1 MVDAVIPVTADW
13 ATSGAALASVSGS
26 ESTIAKNVS
35 LLFIEDIKVSKA
47 WDDGFVCE
55 LEVQLA

>member
-47 WDDGFVCE
+47 WDDGFV
-55 LEVQLA
+55 